1 MVVSK
6 NIFKSG
12 CNVVFE
18 GYAWQTNQ
26 YGLAIDNIVA
36 YELVKPNGQ
45 VVKVTAQSDAE
56 LFFGLKVIYL
66 LCPIVDNSC
75 SLLTRVALTIS

>member
-1 MVVSK
+1 MVSK
-6 NIFKSG
+6 INIFISD

-56 LFFGLKVIYL
+56 LFFGLKVDFFHVL
-66 LCPIVDNSC
+66 SSTTHVRFQLGWP
-75 SLLTRVALTIS
+75 